1 MAEDGK
7 AQVDQREGLLRE
19 AKSKQ
24 DALNALLDRIEQVKA
39 EHDKLQVTNQS
50 LNDYIGNLMG
60 SVKSK

>member
-1 MAEDGK
+1 MAEDGN
-7 AQVDQREGLLRE
+7 ARLNQREELLKE

-39 EHDKLQVTNQS
+39 EHHKLQVTNQS